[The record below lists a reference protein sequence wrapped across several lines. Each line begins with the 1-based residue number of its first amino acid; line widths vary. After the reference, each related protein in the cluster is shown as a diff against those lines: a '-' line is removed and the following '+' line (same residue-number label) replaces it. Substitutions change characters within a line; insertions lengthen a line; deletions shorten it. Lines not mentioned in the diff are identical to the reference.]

1 MPSIVP
7 HQGILI
13 LTFSWLEETAKN
25 LVLKSEQ
32 SYKKDREYKK
42 IWNRE

>member
-1 MPSIVP
+1 MPWIVL

-13 LTFSWLEETAKN
+13 LTFSGLEETAKN

-32 SYKKDREYKK
+32 SYSQEIGNIKNME
-42 IWNRE
+42 